1 MTAWT
6 SEELTR
12 IGTAEQLEIAALRR
26 DGTLSSSRTIW
37 VVPYGDGLYVRSVNG
52 PDAGWY
58 RGTRVRRQGHI
69 RAGGLGKDVT
79 FLGADPELND
89 AIDALYATS
98 TAATAPARWT
108 ASPAPRHDPP
118 PSNSSGG
125 DPTAVRPGD
134 RWADHHGVTNGMPW
148 KLRTGAPPR
157 DLPNNFRAAVIIA
170 TSCCGSMS
178 HGHVWARPPR
188 GAHPPEP
195 RPEVPA

>member
-69 RAGGLGKDVT
+69 SVSENKQTKHKSVT
-79 FLGADPELND
+79 PFTPQS
-89 AIDALYATS
+89 AIINA
-98 TAATAPARWT
+98 
-108 ASPAPRHDPP
+108 
-118 PSNSSGG
+118 
-125 DPTAVRPGD
+125 
-134 RWADHHGVTNGMPW
+134 
-148 KLRTGAPPR
+148 
-157 DLPNNFRAAVIIA
+157 
-170 TSCCGSMS
+170 
-178 HGHVWARPPR
+178 
-188 GAHPPEP
+188 
-195 RPEVPA
+195 